1 MNTVQC
7 ASSQLDTALFFIAFK
22 KLECSFTNRKGV
34 SILKNNSSSFS
45 AYLKNDLSKHKQL
58 GTIK

>member
-34 SILKNNSSSFS
+34 SIFKNNHSSFP
-45 AYLKNDLSKHKQL
+45 AYLKNDLSKYKQL
-58 GTIK
+58 STTK